1 MLRLNE
7 NFSENGTSG
16 ISICASRLFN
26 VSDRSSLSDNPI
38 PYSPSKP
45 TVKYFSIEVSS
56 TFFNKESFTS
66 LSMIL
71 LVLPNGTE
79 RPSWNTVTSRLILS
93 SDSSYSLL
101 TQEDVNNKNMEATT
115 EVIALIILDFFIRL
129 NFRLWAQIYKFLLE
143 SKTFHPLKRLLQSDG
158 TSVTLITSI
167 PSACPPSPSRLL
179 NVETYIFLNPKR
191 AASITRLSV

>member
-45 TVKYFSIEVSS
+45 TVKYFSMEVS
-56 TFFNKESFTS
+56 FNKESFTS

-101 TQEDVNNKNMEATT
+101 TQEYVNNKNMEATT

-129 NFRLWAQIYKFLLE
+129 NFLLWLQIYKFLLG